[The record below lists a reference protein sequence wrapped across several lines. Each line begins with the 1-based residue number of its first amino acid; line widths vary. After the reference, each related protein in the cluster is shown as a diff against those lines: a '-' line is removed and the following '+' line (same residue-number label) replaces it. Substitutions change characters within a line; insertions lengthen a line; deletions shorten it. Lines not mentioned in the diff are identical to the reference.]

1 MSGVTLARLIHKVP
15 RHLPPLSQLR
25 AFEAAARR
33 RSFKLA
39 ADELAVTPAAI
50 SHQVKA
56 LEEQLGLALFERRTR
71 QVVPTAAALRLMPV
85 LSESFDRIAEVLAAL
100 TSARRAASVTVSTTR
115 AFLTQW
121 LMPRLPAFH
130 ARHPNI
136 ELRLHADESPVD
148 LAGGEA
154 DLAVRYGAGPYPGH
168 DAVEL
173 AEDRFAPVCS
183 PMLKLASPRDLRRCP
198 LIHFEWRRPLDDT
211 PDWTRWLHAA
221 GVKGIDTS
229 RGLRFSEEVH
239 AIQAAI
245 AGQGVALLS
254 MTLVRGELERGVLQS
269 PFGPTLDGPRYWL
282 LQHRARQPTAASRS
296 VVQWLLGEAGAQR
309 EAGGA
314 KA

>member
-1 MSGVTLARLIHKVP
+1 MSR
-15 RHLPPLSQLR
+15 RLPPLSQLR

-56 LEEQLGLALFERRTR
+56 LEELLGMALFERRTR
-71 QVVPTAAALRLMPV
+71 QVVPTAAALRLLPV
-85 LSESFDRIAEVLAAL
+85 LSESFDRMAEGLAAM
-100 TSARRAASVTVSTTR
+100 SAARRVASVTLSTTR

-121 LMPRLPAFH
+121 LMPCLPAFH
-130 ARHPNI
+130 AKHPEI

-148 LAGGEA
+148 LAAGEA

-183 PMLKLASPRDLRRCP
+183 PLLKLESPRDLQRCP
-198 LIHFEWRRPLDDT
+198 LIHFEWRRPVADM
-211 PDWTRWLHAA
+211 PDWNQWLLAA
-221 GVKGIDTS
+221 GAKGIDTS

-254 MTLVRGELERGVLQS
+254 TTLVHDELQRGVLRS
-269 PFGPTLDGPRYWL
+269 PFGPMLGGRRFWL
-282 LQHRARQPTAASRS
+282 LQHRARQPSAACRA
-296 VVQWLLGEAGAQR
+296 VAQWLLGEAKARRKPQGR
-309 EAGGA
+309 EVPAA
-314 KA
+314 AATRRSS

>member
-1 MSGVTLARLIHKVP
+1 M
-15 RHLPPLSQLR
+15 SQLR

-39 ADELAVTPAAI
+39 ADELAVTPAAV

-56 LEEQLGLALFERRTR
+56 LEEQLGMALFERRTR
-71 QVVPTAAALRLMPV
+71 QVVPTAAALQLMPV
-85 LSESFDRIAEVLAAL
+85 LSESFDRISEVLAAM
-100 TSARRAASVTVSTTR
+100 TSTRRAASVTLSTTR

-130 ARHPNI
+130 VRHPDI

-183 PMLKLASPRDLRRCP
+183 PLLKLASLRDLRRCP

-211 PDWTRWLHAA
+211 PDWARWLHAA
-221 GVKGIDTS
+221 GVTGIDTS

-254 MTLVRGELERGVLQS
+254 MTLVRGELERGLLRS
-269 PFGPTLDGPRYWL
+269 PFGPVLSGPRFWL
-282 LQHRARQPTAASRS
+282 LQHQARRPTKACMA
-296 VVQWLLGEAGAQR
+296 VAQWLLGEAR
-309 EAGGA
+309 EQHEPAAARHGSRA
-314 KA
+314 